1 MPSRLLREGILDSE
15 AVNSLS
21 AEAEVFYRRL
31 MSVVDDF
38 GRFDGRVSVLRSR
51 LYPLQLEKVREA
63 NLERWIAECVKA
75 RLVRLYSHNGK
86 QYITFFKLGP
96 ARARESKFPPPPDEH
111 PFTDE
116 NICKRMQTDENE
128 CEHPFSSVPGSG
140 SGSGSYS
147 NLPSPDK
154 PAKEKIAPRG
164 RERNPIFD
172 ALAEVTGVDASIRS
186 QAKTLGVKSAELA
199 AAEPPYS
206 PEEIFE
212 FGRRFLDL
220 CSWARKD
227 GRERPTPGEL
237 VKWIHLV
244 RAKSPA
250 PKVKSTFDPFQNAPE
265 KSA

>member
-1 MPSRLLREGILDSE
+1 MAGDWIPMRMDLLEDPSVLAIGSTLGIDEYAVVGRLLKLWSWANRHLKNGCASVALEWIDRHVGTTGFASAMLNAGWLRTRSSGSLEFTNFDRW
-15 AVNSLS
+15 NSQG
-21 AEAEVFYRRL
+21 A
-31 MSVVDDF
+31 
-38 GRFDGRVSVLRSR
+38 
-51 LYPLQLEKVREA
+51 KVRILA
-63 NLERWIAECVKA
+63 AQRMRKA
-75 RLVRLYSHNGK
+75 RCQKRDGPSATKAQPEKRREERGRPNG
-86 QYITFFKLGP
+86 L
-96 ARARESKFPPPPDEH
+96 PP
-111 PFTDE
+111 
-116 NICKRMQTDENE
+116 
-128 CEHPFSSVPGSG
+128 
-140 SGSGSYS
+140 
-147 NLPSPDK
+147 PDK
-154 PAKEKIAPRG
+154 PAKEKTAPRG

-265 KSA
+265 KST